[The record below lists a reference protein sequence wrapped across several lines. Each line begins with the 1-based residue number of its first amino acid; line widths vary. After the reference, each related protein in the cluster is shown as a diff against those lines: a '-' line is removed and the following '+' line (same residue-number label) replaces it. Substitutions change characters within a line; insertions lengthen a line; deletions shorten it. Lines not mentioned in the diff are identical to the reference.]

1 MAAAKEPEKRKF
13 GEITRLSTGRYRARY
28 LLLMP
33 TLLLVVWIALG
44 AAMYFYG
51 RTTAL
56 AAAQAGAAAG
66 AAEHGTT
73 DDCVRTATYLAARA
87 GDSLAGLQV
96 TCQIRADT
104 VTAVVSGSTLSLV
117 PGWEPVT
124 TQTATVPREEIS

>member
-1 MAAAKEPEKRKF
+1 MAGSRNER
-13 GEITRLSTGRYRARY
+13 GSVSVQMV
-28 LLLMP
+28 LLMP
-33 TLLLVVWIALG
+33 TMLLVVWIALG

-56 AAAQAGAAAG
+56 AAAQAGAAAA

-73 DDCVRTATYLAARA
+73 DGCVRTATDLASRA
-87 GDSLAGLQV
+87 DDSLAGLTV
-96 TCQIRADT
+96 TCEFGAQSVTAT
-104 VTAVVSGSTLSLV
+104 VTGSTLSLV

>member
-1 MAAAKEPEKRKF
+1 MRPEMDGSSER
-13 GEITRLSTGRYRARY
+13 GSVSVQMV
-28 LLLMP
+28 LLMP

-56 AAAQAGAAAG
+56 AAAQAGATAG

-73 DDCVRTATYLAARA
+73 NDCVLTATDFAARA

-96 TCQIRADT
+96 TCQISAQT
-104 VTAVVSGSTLSLV
+104 VTATVTGSTLSLV
-117 PGWEPVT
+117 PGWEPAT
-124 TQTATVPREEIS
+124 TQTATVPREDIS

>member
-1 MAAAKEPEKRKF
+1 MDGSRER
-13 GEITRLSTGRYRARY
+13 GSVSVQLV
-28 LLLMP
+28 LLMP

-44 AAMYFYG
+44 AAMYYYG

-73 DDCVRTATYLAARA
+73 DDCVRTATDLASRA
-87 GDSLAGLQV
+87 GDSLSGLTV
-96 TCQIRADT
+96 TCQATAQT
-104 VTAVVSGSTLSLV
+104 VTATVTGHTLSLV
-117 PGWEPVT
+117 PGWEPTT

>member
-1 MAAAKEPEKRKF
+1 MGSKESER
-13 GEITRLSTGRYRARY
+13 GSVSVQMV
-28 LLLMP
+28 LLMP
-33 TLLLVVWIALG
+33 TLLLVIWIAMG

-73 DDCVRTATYLAARA
+73 SDCVRTATELAARA
-87 GDSLAGLQV
+87 GDALAGLNV
-96 TCQIRADT
+96 TCQLLAKAVTAT
-104 VTAVVSGSTLSLV
+104 VTGSTLSLV

-124 TQTATVPREEIS
+124 TQSATVPREEIS

>member
-1 MAAAKEPEKRKF
+1 MRPEIDGSSER
-13 GEITRLSTGRYRARY
+13 GSVSVQMV
-28 LLLMP
+28 LLMP

-56 AAAQAGAAAG
+56 AAAQAGATAG

-73 DDCVRTATYLAARA
+73 DDCVRTATDLASRA
-87 GDSLAGLQV
+87 GDSLAGLTV
-96 TCQIRADT
+96 TCQIHTDT
-104 VTAVVSGSTLSLV
+104 VTAVVTGNTISLV
-117 PGWEPVT
+117 PAWEPTT

>member
-1 MAAAKEPEKRKF
+1 MRPEMDGSSER
-13 GEITRLSTGRYRARY
+13 GSVSVQMV
-28 LLLMP
+28 LLMP

-44 AAMYFYG
+44 AAMYYYG

-73 DDCVRTATYLAARA
+73 ADCVRTATDLAARA
-87 GDSLAGLQV
+87 GDSLAGTQV
-96 TCQIRADT
+96 TCQIGAHT
-104 VTAVVSGSTLSLV
+104 VTATVTGNTLSLV

-124 TQTATVPREEIS
+124 TQVATVPREEIS

>member
-1 MAAAKEPEKRKF
+1 MDRQESQR
-13 GEITRLSTGRYRARY
+13 GSVSVQMV
-28 LLLMP
+28 LLMP

-66 AAEHGTT
+66 AAENGTSA
-73 DDCVRTATYLAARA
+73 DCVRTATDLASRA

-96 TCQIRADT
+96 TCQIRANT
-104 VTAVVSGSTLSLV
+104 VTATVTGSTLSLV
-117 PGWEPVT
+117 PGWEPT
-124 TQTATVPREEIS
+124 TFQSATVPVEAVS

>member
-1 MAAAKEPEKRKF
+1 MRPEIDGSSER
-13 GEITRLSTGRYRARY
+13 GSVSVQMV
-28 LLLMP
+28 LLMP

-56 AAAQAGAAAG
+56 AAAQAGATAG

-73 DDCVRTATYLAARA
+73 DDCVLTATDLAARA

-96 TCQIRADT
+96 TCQISART
-104 VTAVVSGSTLSLV
+104 VTATVTGSTLSLV

-124 TQTATVPREEIS
+124 TQTATVPREDIS

>member
-1 MAAAKEPEKRKF
+1 MSNTTSER
-13 GEITRLSTGRYRARY
+13 GSVSVQMV
-28 LLLMP
+28 LLMP

-66 AAEHGTT
+66 AADKATAA
-73 DDCVRTATYLAARA
+73 DCVRTATDLAARA
-87 GDSLAGLQV
+87 GDALAGLHV
-96 TCQIRADT
+96 TCQVRAQAVTAT
-104 VTAVVSGSTLSLV
+104 VTGSTLSLV

-124 TQTATVPREEIS
+124 SQSATVPVEVIS